1 MFPILLDLSFEN
13 NKIMVIDDEYN
24 ANNVITFFLE
34 KEGYNVDSF
43 SDPIEALNS
52 YRKNRYDLVL
62 VDSQIPK
69 LKELSLYH
77 KFKEIESKVPICF
90 TNADMDSILEIKR
103 QIPDM
108 NNNNNTIFKSLSLD
122 DQTKLDI
129 LMLENNDTIIIKP

>member
-1 MFPILLDLSFEN
+1 
-13 NKIMVIDDEYN
+13 MVIDDEYN

-43 SDPIEALNS
+43 SDPIEALHS

-62 VDSQIPK
+62 LDSKIPT

-77 KFKEIESKVPICF
+77 KLKEIDSKVPICF
-90 TNADMDSILEIKR
+90 TNADTDSILEIKR
-103 QIPDM
+103 QILDM
-108 NNNNNTIFKSLSLD
+108 NNNNTVCKSLSLD